1 MDWPGQFGCGDRVV
15 HGESTMRQV
24 FLTSIVTTLLVL
36 PAGSTMLAQTGA
48 QVATQP
54 PSDLVLTGPGGVILQ
69 SFDVDELVRDA
80 PYSAEG
86 TTEIVQ
92 PLIDGNRIVRQTN
105 ASIARDSRGRVR
117 REQTLAAVG
126 AVIVAGGERTVTIS
140 DAASGT
146 SSELDAGR
154 RLAIRHRTRQ
164 FPTDTTT
171 PESGAPIPGARKPI
185 PGAEQNNGPFFR
197 TFREPGSEPLSP
209 RSPLREPATKT
220 ESLGRQTIEGVTA
233 EGTRTT
239 ITIPAGAIG
248 NERAIESVYERW
260 FSRDLRI
267 VVLSHNR
274 DPRFGET
281 TYRLTHIR
289 REEPASWLFE
299 VPSDY
304 HIVYEPA
311 LGRR

>member
-1 MDWPGQFGCGDRVV
+1 MDWPGPYEWCGRVA
-15 HGESTMRQV
+15 GGASTMRQV
-24 FLTSIVTTLLVL
+24 FLTLIVTTLLIL
-36 PAGSTMLAQTGA
+36 PAGQMLGQTG
-48 QVATQP
+48 QQLATQP
-54 PSDLVLTGPGGVILQ
+54 PSDLVWTGARGVILQ
-69 SFDVDELVRDA
+69 SSEIDELVRGA

-126 AVIVAGGERTVTIS
+126 AVIVAGDERTVTIS
-140 DAASGT
+140 DPASGT
-146 SSELDAGR
+146 SSELDARR

-171 PESGAPIPGARKPI
+171 PESGAPIPGTRKPI
-185 PGAEQNNGPFFR
+185 PGAEQNNGLFFR

-304 HIVYEPA
+304 HIVDEPA

>member
-1 MDWPGQFGCGDRVV
+1 
-15 HGESTMRQV
+15 MRQL

-36 PAGSTMLAQTGA
+36 PTGPTMLAQTGA

-54 PSDLVLTGPGGVILQ
+54 PSDLVLTGAGGVILQ
-69 SFDVDELVRDA
+69 SFDVDELVGDA
-80 PYSAEG
+80 PYSAAG

-92 PLIDGNRIVRQTN
+92 PLTDGNRIVRQTS

-126 AVIVAGGERTVTIS
+126 AVIMAGDEHTVTIS
-140 DAASGT
+140 DPASGT
-146 SSELDAGR
+146 SYVLDPQR
-154 RLAIRHRTRQ
+154 RIAIRHRTRQ
-164 FPTDTTT
+164 VPTGTT
-171 PESGAPIPGARKPI
+171 PPDNGIATLRMGKPI
-185 PGAEQNNGPFFR
+185 AGTEQNNGPFFR
-197 TFREPGSEPLSP
+197 TFREQGSETLPPRGPLAA
-209 RSPLREPATKT
+209 PATKT
-220 ESLGRQTIEGVTA
+220 ESLGQRDIEGVTA

-281 TYRLTHIR
+281 TYRLTHIN
-289 REEPASWLFE
+289 REEPASWLFD

-304 HIVYEPA
+304 RIVDEP
-311 LGRR
+311 LPR